1 MNRQHGFKL
10 RRRACLFGAAGALAL
25 GLVGWAPPAAA
36 QSEWGRAT
44 LQGAGSSF
52 VWPLVRQWAQDYRQ
66 TRLGTAPVDA
76 RAARWLPNSGL
87 DDDIGGPALE
97 YEPVGSTAG
106 IQRVARGAVDLAFSE
121 EALSSAELRKLGL
134 VQWPIVLGGVAVAV
148 HPGVSEQGVRLDGA
162 VLTDIF
168 LGKVSNW
175 SAPEIVALNP
185 NVELPDL
192 PIAVVHRS
200 DGSGT
205 SFVFTHYLA
214 AVSPEWKSRVG
225 ADSRVEW
232 PLGVGARGSGGMVE
246 AVARTVG
253 GIGYVDAVQA
263 RSAGLTIASLRNSA
277 GEFVQPTAE
286 SIVAAAANA
295 AWSTERD
302 YEEVVVNTVGEQ
314 SYPIVATVFA
324 LMRDRPGRRAGHILA
339 FLEWT
344 QRHGAPSAQQLGY
357 VPLPSF
363 IADKLASSLTAQRS
377 KE

>member
-1 MNRQHGFKL
+1 M
-10 RRRACLFGAAGALAL
+10 RASNGRSALA
-25 GLVGWAPPAAA
+25 
-36 QSEWGRAT
+36 RA
-44 LQGAGSSF
+44 
-52 VWPLVRQWAQDYRQ
+52 
-66 TRLGTAPVDA
+66 
-76 RAARWLPNSGL
+76 
-87 DDDIGGPALE
+87 
-97 YEPVGSTAG
+97 
-106 IQRVARGAVDLAFSE
+106 
-121 EALSSAELRKLGL
+121 
-134 VQWPIVLGGVAVAV
+134 
-148 HPGVSEQGVRLDGA
+148 
-162 VLTDIF
+162 
-168 LGKVSNW
+168 
-175 SAPEIVALNP
+175 
-185 NVELPDL
+185 
-192 PIAVVHRS
+192 
-200 DGSGT
+200 
-205 SFVFTHYLA
+205 
-214 AVSPEWKSRVG
+214 
-225 ADSRVEW
+225 
-232 PLGVGARGSGGMVE
+232 
-246 AVARTVG
+246 VG